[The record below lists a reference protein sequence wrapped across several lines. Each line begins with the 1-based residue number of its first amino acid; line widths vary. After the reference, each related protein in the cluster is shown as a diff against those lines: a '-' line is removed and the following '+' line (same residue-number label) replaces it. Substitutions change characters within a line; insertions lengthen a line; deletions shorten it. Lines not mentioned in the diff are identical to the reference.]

1 MVGFRFR
8 SFVNMLNRPGGC
20 LVKRVGIRPAPPL
33 SFDGLYAPKGQRSLR
48 HEALKASGHSLTT
61 RADTELTIRS
71 LRVSVR
77 IVRMIVGL
85 SKVRRMNKIRFAE
98 RCGMA
103 HLVCPGGPCE
113 QRDPSSCPRGNDLF
127 SRSNLL
133 VW

>member
-1 MVGFRFR
+1 MEGFRFR
-8 SFVNMLNRPGGC
+8 SFVNMLIRPGGC

-33 SFDGLYAPKGQRSLR
+33 SFDGLYVLKGQRSLR
-48 HEALKASGHSLTT
+48 NEALKASVHSFTT
-61 RADTELTIRS
+61 HADTELTIRS

-77 IVRMIVGL
+77 IVRMIVGPP
-85 SKVRRMNKIRFAE
+85 KVRYMKIRFLV
-98 RCGMA
+98 RCG
-103 HLVCPGGPCE
+103 LLLGVYPGGPCE